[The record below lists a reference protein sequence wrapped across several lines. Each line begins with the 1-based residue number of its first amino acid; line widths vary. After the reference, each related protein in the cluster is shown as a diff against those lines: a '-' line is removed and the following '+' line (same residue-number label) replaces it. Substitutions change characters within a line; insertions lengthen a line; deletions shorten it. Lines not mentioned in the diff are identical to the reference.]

1 MHELIY
7 IKVCRLVYIADN
19 LKRNSTIINLLV
31 DIKGLHVI
39 VMHAF
44 IRPGIN

>member
-19 LKRNSTIINLLV
+19 LKRNSTIINLLM
-31 DIKGLHVI
+31 DIKAHVI